1 MKRISSFLLLS
12 FLFALLFL
20 PASSSST
27 MRGVRVTAKEGK
39 SLYLYKDYYAM
50 VVGISDYEKWPK
62 LPNAVDDAKEVA
74 SKLKEIGFEVKLLL
88 DPTYREMKTA
98 LNDMVYEV
106 GGEVNRAILFYYAGH
121 GETEILADGTK
132 MGYIIP
138 RDCPILKKD
147 PRGFADHAVSMKDIE
162 SVSLRVQSKHLLMVF
177 DSCFSGSLFN
187 LVRAAPDDITEKS
200 ALPVRQ
206 YITAGRQDEQVPDR
220 SIFKRCFL
228 LGLDGDADLT
238 SDGYITGSEL
248 GMYLA
253 EKVVNYTS
261 RQQHPQYGKI
271 NNPNLDRG
279 DFVFVPLKA
288 QKKAEEAGEKL
299 QEERTAV
306 GEEIKRLREDMKKNE
321 ELVGQM
327 KRLVEA
333 KAVEGKTGK
342 ETSEKKTE
350 EKRTAYIPE
359 KTKSI
364 LDELRTGQ
372 GPFKIDDFE
381 DKDLWSIYCNDKWK
395 GFTQNKAS
403 VEVSADPTQG
413 ANGTT
418 SSMKIHYTLAPKSSV
433 IINIGGSRSTRLS
446 DVERD
451 RSTAYDLS
459 RFKKIVFHLK
469 GSKKKTLLSTPNRII
484 VQISCYG
491 EDIKSKHGKGA
502 SYFNKMIIRPEKE
515 WQRVEIP
522 FEDFAP
528 SPWTKFYVENYLLKP
543 DFRNVLK
550 MDFVLS
556 GFEEDG
562 GFPDSNTVWIDE
574 ITLE

>member
-1 MKRISSFLLLS
+1 MKRISSFVLLS
-12 FLFALLFL
+12 FLFVFLFL

-27 MRGVRVTAKEGK
+27 MRGVRVTAKEGT

-50 VVGISDYEKWPK
+50 VVGISDYAKWPK

-74 SKLKEIGFEVKLLL
+74 SKLKEIGFEVKLML
-88 DPTYREMKTA
+88 DPTYREIKTA
-98 LNDMVYEV
+98 LNDMVYEI
-106 GGEVNRAILFYYAGH
+106 GREENRAILFYYAGH
-121 GETEILADGTK
+121 GETEVLADGTK

-147 PRGFADHAVSMKDIE
+147 PKGFADFAISMKDIE
-162 SVSLRVQSKHLLMVF
+162 SVSLRIQSKHLLMLF

-206 YITAGRQDEQVPDR
+206 YITAGKQDEQVPDR

-248 GMYLA
+248 GMYLS

-279 DFVFVPLKA
+279 DFVFVPLKV
-288 QKKAEEAGEKL
+288 QKKAEEAGKKL

-306 GEEIKRLREDMKKNE
+306 AEEIKKLREDMKKNE
-321 ELVGQM
+321 ELVEQM

-333 KAVEGKTGK
+333 RAAEGKTNK
-342 ETSEKKTE
+342 ETSEKRSE
-350 EKRTAYIPE
+350 EKRTAHIPE
-359 KTKSI
+359 KSRSI
-364 LDELRTGQ
+364 QDELRVGQ

-381 DKDLWSIYCNDKWK
+381 DKDLWSIFWNDKWR
-395 GFTQNKAS
+395 GFTQDKAS
-403 VEVSADPTQG
+403 VEISADPTQG

-418 SSMKIHYTLAPKSSV
+418 SSMKIEYALVQKSAV
-433 IINIGGSRSTRLS
+433 FINIGGSKSARLS
-446 DVERD
+446 EVERN
-451 RSTAYDLS
+451 RSAAYNLS
-459 RFKKIVFHLK
+459 RFNKIIFYLK
-469 GSKKKTLLSTPNRII
+469 GSKKNTLLSKPNRII
-484 VQISCYG
+484 FLITCY
-491 EDIKSKHGKGA
+491 DQDVKSRHGKYVH
-502 SYFNKMIIRPEKE
+502 YFNNAIIRPEKE

-528 SPWTKFYVENYLLKP
+528 SPWTKYNCANYRLKP
-543 DFRNVLK
+543 DLRNVLK
-550 MDFVLS
+550 MEFVFS
-556 GFEEDG
+556 SFQEDG